1 MFIINAFKDLAN
13 CLIALE
19 KNLGFRMFVK
29 YTLYLLLIVV
39 VLNYRTV
46 VKEAVEFV
54 AEINSEIHIEKMK
67 LQDSYYRD
75 LTPLLAEFRA
85 EVGADRVMY
94 FEFHNSVETLEGLP
108 FKFFDLVKCVPEYGI
123 PEVQGD
129 IYKNVNAAMYSELF
143 FDINNGKILTCHGV
157 YDKSF
162 NTTYRGIYKLINES
176 DHTEQMVIF
185 SVPGIRR
192 PIGFIIL
199 EWMDHTE
206 DINVDPKVINK
217 FLPRINAI
225 SAHVRN

>member
-1 MFIINAFKDLAN
+1 MFIIKAFRDLAN

-29 YTLYLLLIVV
+29 YTLYLLLIVG

-46 VKEAVEFV
+46 VREAVEFV
-54 AEINSEIHIEKMK
+54 TEINSEIHIEKMK

-85 EVGADRVMY
+85 ETGADRVMY

-108 FKFFDLVKCVPEYGI
+108 FKFFDLIKCVPKYGI

-129 IYKNVNAAMYSELF
+129 VYKNVNAAMYSELF
-143 FDINNGKILTCHGV
+143 FDVNNGKILTCHGF
-157 YDKSF
+157 YDKEF
-162 NTTYRGIYKLINES
+162 NTDYRGVYELIS
-176 DHTEQMVIF
+176 GLDHSEQQVIF

-192 PIGFIIL
+192 PIGFIVL
-199 EWMDHTE
+199 EWMDHK
-206 DINVDPKVINK
+206 DDVNVDSKVIHD